1 MFKEE
6 LEQLKNPE
14 IFDVFLENR
23 ENPSKELSLKLRNK
37 NNIPHR
43 AISEQVACYQ
53 KAKIKLPHLIDKYLL
68 YDKIAL
74 EQASSEATAIFKT
87 SLIFGKKIIDLT
99 GGLGIDDIFF
109 STNFLKVTYCEI
121 NEVLTEIFAHNL
133 KQLQIKNIE
142 IVNFDSIEYLKNK
155 KDSSFDWIYI
165 DPSRRDANR
174 RSVDLKYCTPN
185 VFKNMP
191 LFFQKSKNVMIKVAP
206 AYDITEAARKFP
218 NLTEI
223 FVISVDG
230 ECKEVLLILKKNVFN
245 AKIKSFAIL
254 LNSKSEHKQI
264 ISHVL
269 FEKEVNILSEIKSYF
284 YEPDCSIIKSD
295 LVHFLAKDLNLSFI
309 NNNSPFLT
317 NAKLLSSF
325 PGRRFKIIT
334 LLIYNEKE
342 IKKYLK
348 TNGILKANV
357 ARRGFRLS
365 VEEIRRVFKLKDGGD
380 LYLFFTSD
388 LNKQAI
394 MIVTTKIN

>member
-1 MFKEE
+1 MLKEE

-165 DPSRRDANR
+165 DQSRRDANR

-317 NAKLLSSF
+317 NSKLLSSF

>member
-317 NAKLLSSF
+317 NSKLLSSF